1 MVSRV
6 STGQYFDN
14 STTQL
19 TSLQNNL
26 SKTET
31 QLSTSLNI
39 VNPSDAPDKASL
51 VNKLN
56 TQIAQQADY
65 NNTLNASNQ
74 FAIARHCLAKRE
86 QCAHQ
91 DERIDDPSGQ

>member
-65 NNTLNASNQ
+65 NNTLKTLQTNLQ
-74 FAIARHCLAKRE
+74 
-86 QCAHQ
+86 
-91 DERIDDPSGQ
+91 